1 MASAVLFREAPL
13 GTHGA
18 MADRCECVFDDVRCA
33 IDRSDK
39 FLFALGRAPDDD
51 QRSRLLQRTR
61 SSDQSSATC
70 ASSNSPVE
78 VPLR

>member
-13 GTHGA
+13 GHGA